1 MNSEYSIPFNKP
13 FLTGS
18 ELDNIRK
25 AIRSG
30 KISGNGIF
38 TRKCHDFFREKF
50 MFPKVLLTT
59 SCTHALEMAA
69 MLIDCKPGDEVIIPS
84 YTFVSTA
91 NSFIINGAKVVFAD
105 SGPLVPNLDVSTLE
119 PLVTQN
125 TRAIIPVH
133 YGGIACDMDPIM
145 ELAGRYGLY
154 VIEDA
159 AQAIDSSYKGNY
171 LGGIGHL
178 GAFSFHETKNI
189 NAGEGGM
196 LAVNEASFQERS
208 EIIWEKG
215 TNRSAFFRGEV
226 DKYNWVDIGSSYLPS
241 EITAAFLY
249 GQLDHMGEIQEK
261 RIRLWNLYNNNLR
274 PLEDRGILTLP
285 HIPPYA
291 TNNGHLY
298 YMVLPDLNTRTG
310 LIKHLKSKG
319 ILAVFHYLPL
329 HRSPFFQSR
338 HDGRDL
344 PLSDR
349 YGDCLLRLPMYFELE
364 ESQVAFICK
373 EICDFFG
380 I

>member
-1 MNSEYSIPFNKP
+1 MRAEYTIPFNKP

-18 ELDNIRK
+18 ELDNIK
-25 AIRSG
+25 QAIRSG
-30 KISGNGIF
+30 KISGNGMF
-38 TRKCHDFFREKF
+38 TRECHQFFTNRYG
-50 MFPKVLLTT
+50 FPKVLLTT

-69 MLIDCKPGDEVIIPS
+69 LLIDCKSGDEIIIPS

-91 NSFIINGAKVVFAD
+91 NAFIIRGARVVFAD
-105 SGPLVPNLDVSTLE
+105 SGASGPALDISTLE
-119 PLVTQN
+119 SLVTKK
-125 TRAIIPVH
+125 TRAIVPVH
-133 YGGIACDMDPIM
+133 YGGIACNMDPVM
-145 ELAGRYGLY
+145 ELAARHGLF

-159 AQAIDSSYKGNY
+159 AQAIESSYKGKQ

-178 GAFSFHETKNI
+178 GTFSFHETKNI

-196 LAVNEASFQERS
+196 LTVNEASFRDRS

-226 DKYNWVDIGSSYLPS
+226 DKYNWIDIGSSYLPS

-249 GQLDHMGEIQEK
+249 GQLEHIEEIQRK
-261 RIRLWNLYNNNLR
+261 RIRLWELYDSRLK
-274 PLEDRGILTLP
+274 PLEEKGMVTLP

-298 YMVLPDLNTRTG
+298 YMVLPDHPTRTG
-310 LIKHLKSKG
+310 LINHLKSKG

-329 HRSPFFQSR
+329 HRSPFFRSR
-338 HDGRDL
+338 HDGREL
-344 PLSDR
+344 PFSEK

-364 ESQVAFICK
+364 ESQVNFICDQ
-373 EICDFFG
+373 IYGFFG
-380 I
+380 T